1 MSISWN
7 EYFIKIA
14 AQVAQK
20 SKDPSSQVGC
30 VIVTEDN
37 RPISF
42 GYNGFV
48 SQCNEDEMTFERPM
62 KYLLTIHAEMNALIF
77 AEKSVRNCKAYV
89 THGPCDNCLKHLMQ
103 AGIKQIIYQD
113 AGIIK
118 DRGTPEQKDAIRRLL
133 SSKTISCKNI
143 NGLDYLEEII

>member
-7 EYFIKIA
+7 DYFINIA
-14 AQVAQK
+14 SEVSRK
-20 SKDPSSQVGC
+20 SKDPSSKVGC

-48 SQCNEDEMTFERPM
+48 SNCDEEQMTFERPM
-62 KYLLTIHAEMNALIF
+62 KYYVTIHAEMNALIF
-77 AEKSVRNCKAYV
+77 AERSVRGCKAYV

-103 AGIKQIIYQD
+103 AGITKIIYKD
-113 AGIIK
+113 AGILK
-118 DRGTPEQKDAIRRLL
+118 DRGTPEQKDAIKRLL
-133 SSKTISCKNI
+133 SSKHIQCTNI
-143 NGLDYLEEII
+143 NGKDYLEEIL